1 MVYWIKSWLLDKK
14 AMSTI
19 IEHFSSLPDPRTK
32 EHKKEHK
39 LIDILFITIAAVICG
54 AEDWNDI
61 EFYGQEKE
69 GWLKTILELPCGI
82 PSHDTF
88 NRVFSLIDPAELQ
101 RCFISWVQSIAKISE
116 GEVISIDGKRMCNS
130 GEQGKKAI
138 IHMVSAW
145 SNENSMVLGQLK
157 VSDKS
162 NEITAIPALLDLLM
176 VKGCWITIDALGCQ
190 KDIAAKIKS
199 KDAEYI
205 LAVKDNQ
212 GNLHDDIKDAFTH
225 GVTEQVHEQ
234 SNLGHGRI
242 EKRTCRVITAMEWI
256 CKSED
261 WQGLQT
267 LIEIKSERTIKATG
281 VKETQTRHYI
291 SSALSTAKKFNETIR
306 EHWGI
311 ENNLHW
317 MLDVAFNEDNSMKR
331 AGNAAEN
338 FSVITKIAL
347 NAVKQSELKK
357 GATRISVKSKRKK
370 AGWSNEYLTAILTNA
385 H

>member
-1 MVYWIKSWLLDKK
+1 MAS
-14 AMSTI
+14 I
-19 IEHFSSLPDPRTK
+19 IDHFSSLRDPRTK

-61 EFYGQEKE
+61 EFYGHEKE
-69 GWLKTILELPCGI
+69 EWLRTILALPSGI

-88 NRVFSLIDPAELQ
+88 NRVFSLIDPVELQ
-101 RCFISWVQSIAKISE
+101 NCFISWVQSIAQISE
-116 GEVISIDGKRMCNS
+116 GQIISIDGKRMRNS
-130 GEQGKKAI
+130 GEGGKKAV

-145 SNENSMVLGQLK
+145 SKENSMVLGQVK
-157 VSDKS
+157 VNDKS

-176 VKGCWITIDALGCQ
+176 VQGCWITIDAMGCQ

-199 KDAEYI
+199 KGAEYI

-212 GNLHDDIKDAFTH
+212 EHLHDDLKDAFTH
-225 GVTEQVHEQ
+225 GMAEQVDEQ
-234 SNLGHGRI
+234 INLGHGRI
-242 EKRTCRVITAMEWI
+242 EKRTCRTITATDWV
-256 CKSED
+256 CKYED

-267 LIEIKSERTIKATG
+267 LIEIQSERTIKATG
-281 VKETQTRHYI
+281 VKEIQTRHYI
-291 SSALSTAKKFNETIR
+291 SSALATAKRFNEAVR
-306 EHWGI
+306 GHWEI

-317 MLDVAFNEDNSMKR
+317 LLDVAFNEDNSMKR

-347 NAVKQSELKK
+347 NAIKQSELKK
-357 GATRISVKSKRKK
+357 GATKISIKSKRKK
-370 AGWSNEYLTAILTNA
+370 AGWNNGYLTKILTDS

>member
-1 MVYWIKSWLLDKK
+1 
-14 AMSTI
+14 MSSI
-19 IEHFSSLPDPRTK
+19 IEHFSNLTDPRTK

-69 GWLKTILELPCGI
+69 EWLKTILELPCGI

-88 NRVFSLIDPAELQ
+88 NRVFSLIVPAELQ
-101 RCFISWVQSIAKISE
+101 NCFISWVQSIANISE
-116 GEVISIDGKRMCNS
+116 GQVISIDGKRMCNS
-130 GEQGKKAI
+130 GEKGKKAI

-157 VSDKS
+157 VNDKS

-176 VKGCWITIDALGCQ
+176 VKGCWITIDAMGCQ

-199 KDAEYI
+199 KEADYI

-212 GNLHDDIKDAFTH
+212 AHLHDDIKDAFAH
-225 GVTEQVHEQ
+225 GSIEQVDEQ
-234 SNLGHGRI
+234 RNLGHGRI
-242 EKRTCRVITAMEWI
+242 EKRTCRIITAMEWVY
-256 CKSED
+256 KVQD

-281 VKETQTRHYI
+281 VKEIQTRHYI
-291 SSALSTAKKFNETIR
+291 SSALSTAKRFNEAIR

-311 ENNLHW
+311 ENSLHW
-317 MLDVAFNEDNSMKR
+317 ILDVAFNEDNSMKR

-357 GATRISVKSKRKK
+357 GVTRLSVKSKRKK
-370 AGWSNEYLTAILTNA
+370 AGWSNEYLAAILTNA
-385 H
+385 Q

>member
-1 MVYWIKSWLLDKK
+1 LQKK
-14 AMSTI
+14 AMPSI
-19 IEHFSSLPDPRTK
+19 IEHFSNLPDPRTK

-69 GWLKTILELPCGI
+69 EWLKTVLELPSGI

-101 RCFISWVQSIAKISE
+101 KCFIGWVQSIAKISE
-116 GEVISIDGKRMCNS
+116 GQIISIDGKRMCNS

-145 SNENSMVLGQLK
+145 GHANGLVLGQVK
-157 VSDKS
+157 VNDKS

-176 VKGCWITIDALGCQ
+176 VKGCWITIDAMGCQ
-190 KDIAAKIKS
+190 KEIAAGIKD
-199 KDAEYI
+199 KEAEYI

-212 GNLHDDIKDAFTH
+212 EHLHDDIKDAFAH
-225 GVTEQVHEQ
+225 GKIEQADEQ
-234 SNLGHGRI
+234 LNLDHGRM
-242 EKRTCRVITAMEWI
+242 EKRTCRIVTAMEWV
-256 CKSED
+256 CKVQD

-291 SSALSTAKKFNETIR
+291 SSALSTAKKFNEAIR
-306 EHWGI
+306 GHWGI

-317 MLDVAFNEDNSMKR
+317 MLDVTFNEDNSMKR

-347 NAVKQSELKK
+347 NAVKQSELKR

-370 AGWSNEYLTAILTNA
+370 AGWNNDYLTAILTSVR
-385 H
+385 